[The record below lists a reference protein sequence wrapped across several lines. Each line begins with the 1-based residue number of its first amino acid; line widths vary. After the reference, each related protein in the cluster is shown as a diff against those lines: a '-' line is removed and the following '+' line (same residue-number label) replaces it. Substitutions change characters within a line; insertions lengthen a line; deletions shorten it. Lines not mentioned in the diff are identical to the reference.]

1 MLIVYILIF
10 IVVFIYLLFIKN
22 RYQSFVLREIKYVF
36 GNRKDVIH
44 LLNDIEKDSNS
55 TTYKDFNTKIK
66 VIYDKVF
73 GFLNA

>member
-22 RYQSFVLREIKYVF
+22 RYQSFVLEKIKVIV
-36 GNRKDVIH
+36 GNEGGAVLDT
-44 LLNDIEKDSNS
+44 IEQNAIAN
-55 TTYKDFNTKIK
+55 TYTDFNTKIK

-73 GFLNA
+73 EFLGD